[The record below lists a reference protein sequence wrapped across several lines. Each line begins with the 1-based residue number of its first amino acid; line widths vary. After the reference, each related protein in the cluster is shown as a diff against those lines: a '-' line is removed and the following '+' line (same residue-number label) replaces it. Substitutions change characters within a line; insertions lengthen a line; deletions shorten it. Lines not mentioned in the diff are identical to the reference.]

1 MCEPAFYSR
10 EARLQELLEQTR
22 RDDAQARY
30 RQAARRR
37 GRPRATA
44 RGRARRGAI
53 APAQSPVRRGQ
64 QEEDERWKTLRAWDE
79 LAGWIVCA
87 DHRRR
92 RIHSPELT
100 MPTARSCALT
110 LTGTAWSRRAVSG
123 ATELTNRLPVPTY
136 VSIMRVVLRVP
147 KTNVTLM
154 IKGTK

>member
-92 RIHSPELT
+92 RDPLAGS
-100 MPTARSCALT
+100 RS
-110 LTGTAWSRRAVSG
+110 GSRW
-123 ATELTNRLPVPTY
+123 
-136 VSIMRVVLRVP
+136 VLERKRIGRGRP
-147 KTNVTLM
+147 
-154 IKGTK
+154 G